1 MVIMT
6 KLTPKE
12 IVSIVLAFT
21 LLICLF
27 PLPYGFFV
35 LIRLVSTIVF
45 GYLAYDF
52 YQRGETAKCI
62 VAALI
67 VLLFQPFAKISFE
80 REIWNVI
87 DIIVALLLFGNVI
100 WERVKGV
107 TTTAAPPTI
116 QMSSEHSYD
125 VFISYSTKDYY
136 DHFGNPNPHSPI
148 ADLLTALDDAG
159 ISYWIDKQG
168 LSGGIVFPQEI
179 AKQIYNCKV
188 FLFVSTANSNQSTWT
203 MNEIATANNYGK
215 TIIPFRADDTQ
226 FAPPI
231 MIYIA
236 GLQHINYY
244 LNPTTAKHQLV
255 NAIRQR
261 INK

>member
-1 MVIMT
+1 MT
-6 KLTPKE
+6 KLIPKE
-12 IVSIVLAFT
+12 IVCIVLAFT

-35 LIRLVSTIVF
+35 LIRLISTIVF

-52 YQRGETAKCI
+52 YRRGETIKCV

-107 TTTAAPPTI
+107 SATIAPPPSV
-116 QMSSEHSYD
+116 QLSSAHGYD
-125 VFISYSTKDYY
+125 VFISYSSKDYY
-136 DHFGNPNPHSPI
+136 DIFGNPQPQSVI
-148 ADLLTALDDAG
+148 SDLLTSLEDAG
-159 ISYWIDKQG
+159 ITYWIDTQG
-168 LSGGIVFPQEI
+168 LSGGTVFPQEI

-188 FLFVSTANSNQSTWT
+188 FLFVSTQNSNQSTWT

-215 TIIPFRADDTQ
+215 NIIPLCADDTQ

-236 GLQHINYY
+236 GLQYINYY
-244 LNPTTAKHQLV
+244 LNPTAAKRQLV
-255 NAIRQR
+255 HTIRQI
-261 INK
+261 INQQ

>member
-1 MVIMT
+1 MT
-6 KLTPKE
+6 KLNPKE
-12 IVSIVLAFT
+12 IVSIILALVL
-21 LLICLF
+21 LLCLF

-35 LIRLVSTIVF
+35 FIRLITTIVF
-45 GYLAYDF
+45 GYFAYDF

-67 VLLFQPFAKISFE
+67 MLLFQPIAKITFE

-87 DIIVALLLFGNVI
+87 DIIVALLLFGHVI

-107 TTTAAPPTI
+107 SATIAPPPSVHL
-116 QMSSEHSYD
+116 SSAHGYD
-125 VFISYSTKDYY
+125 VFISCSTKDYY
-136 DHFGNPNPHSPI
+136 DIFGNPNPHSPI
-148 ADLLTALDDAG
+148 ADLLTALEDAG
-159 ISYWIDKQG
+159 ITYWIDKQG
-168 LSGGIVFPQEI
+168 LSGGTVFPQEI

-188 FLFVSTANSNQSTWT
+188 FLFVSTQNSNQSTWT

-215 TIIPFRADDTQ
+215 SIIPLRADDTQ

-236 GLQHINYY
+236 GLQYINYY
-244 LNPTTAKHQLV
+244 LNPTVAKRQLV
-255 NAIRQR
+255 NTIHQI
-261 INK
+261 INQ

>member
-1 MVIMT
+1 MT

-12 IVSIVLAFT
+12 IVCIVLALV
-21 LLICLF
+21 LLLCLF

-35 LIRLVSTIVF
+35 LIRLISTIVF

-52 YQRGETAKCI
+52 YQRGETIKCV

-67 VLLFQPFAKISFE
+67 VLIFQPFAKITFE

-107 TTTAAPPTI
+107 SATIAPPPSV
-116 QMSSEHSYD
+116 QLSSAHGYD

-136 DHFGNPNPHSPI
+136 DIFGNPNPHSPI
-148 ADLLTALDDAG
+148 ADLLTTLDNAG

-168 LSGGIVFPQEI
+168 LSGGTVFPQEI

-226 FAPPI
+226 FSPPI

-244 LNPTTAKHQLV
+244 LYPTTAKHQLV
-255 NAIRQR
+255 NAIRLI

>member
-1 MVIMT
+1 MVIM
-6 KLTPKE
+6 KLTLKE
-12 IVSIVLAFT
+12 IISIVLAFT

-35 LIRLVSTIVF
+35 LIRLISTIVF

-52 YQRGETAKCI
+52 YQRGETIKCV

-87 DIIVALLLFGNVI
+87 DIIVALLLLGNVI
-100 WERVKGV
+100 WERVKGI
-107 TTTAAPPTI
+107 TAAAAPPSI
-116 QMSSEHSYD
+116 QMSSAHSYD

-136 DHFGNPNPHSPI
+136 DIFGNPNPHSPI
-148 ADLLTALDDAG
+148 ADLLVTLDNAG

-168 LSGGIVFPQEI
+168 LSGGTVFPQEI

-188 FLFVSTANSNQSTWT
+188 FLFVSSANSNQSTWT

-215 TIIPFRADDTQ
+215 TIVPLRMDDTQ

-231 MIYIA
+231 MIYVA

-244 LNPTTAKHQLV
+244 LNPKTAQVYLV
-255 NAIRQR
+255 STL
-261 INK
+261 KELLT

>member
-1 MVIMT
+1 MT

-12 IVSIVLAFT
+12 IVCIVLAFT

-35 LIRLVSTIVF
+35 LIRLISTIVF

-52 YQRGETAKCI
+52 YQRGETIKCV

-67 VLLFQPFAKISFE
+67 VLLFQPFAKITFE

-107 TTTAAPPTI
+107 SATIAPPPSI
-116 QMSSEHSYD
+116 QMSSAHGYD

-136 DHFGNPNPHSPI
+136 DIFGNPNPHSPI
-148 ADLLTALDDAG
+148 ADLLTALEDAG
-159 ISYWIDKQG
+159 ITYWIDKQG
-168 LSGGIVFPQEI
+168 LSGGTVFPQEI

-188 FLFVSTANSNQSTWT
+188 FLFVSSANSNQSTWT

-215 TIIPFRADDTQ
+215 TIVPLRMDDTQ

-236 GLQHINYY
+236 GLQYINYY
-244 LNPTTAKHQLV
+244 LNPAAAKRQLIST
-255 NAIRQR
+255 IRQML
-261 INK
+261 NTL

>member
-1 MVIMT
+1 MT

-12 IVSIVLAFT
+12 ITSIVLAFI
-21 LLICLF
+21 LLLCLL

-35 LIRLVSTIVF
+35 FVRLITTIVF

-52 YQRGETAKCI
+52 YQHGETAKCV

-67 VLLFQPFAKISFE
+67 MLLFQPFAKITFE

-87 DIIVALLLFGNVI
+87 DIIVALLLFGHVI
-100 WERVKGV
+100 WERVKGI

-116 QMSSEHSYD
+116 QMSSAHSYD
-125 VFISYSTKDYY
+125 VFISYSSKDYY
-136 DHFGNPNPHSPI
+136 DLLGNPQPQSVI
-148 ADLLTALDDAG
+148 SDLLSTLEDAG
-159 ISYWIDKQG
+159 ISYWIDTQG
-168 LSGGIVFPQEI
+168 LSGGTVFPQEI

-188 FLFVSTANSNQSTWT
+188 FLFVSTHNSNQSTWT

-215 TIIPFRADDTQ
+215 NIIPLRADDTQ

-236 GLQHINYY
+236 GLQYINYY
-244 LNPTTAKHQLV
+244 LNPTAAKCQLV
-255 NAIRQR
+255 NTIRQI

>member
-1 MVIMT
+1 MT
-6 KLTPKE
+6 KLNPKE
-12 IVSIVLAFT
+12 IVSIVLAFI

-35 LIRLVSTIVF
+35 LIRLISTIVF

-52 YQRGETAKCI
+52 YRRGETIKCV

-107 TTTAAPPTI
+107 SATIAPPPSV
-116 QMSSEHSYD
+116 QLSSAHGYD
-125 VFISYSTKDYY
+125 VFISYSSKDYY
-136 DHFGNPNPHSPI
+136 DIFGNPQPQSVI
-148 ADLLTALDDAG
+148 SDLLTSLEDAG
-159 ISYWIDKQG
+159 ITYWIDTQG
-168 LSGGIVFPQEI
+168 LSGGTVFPQEI

-188 FLFVSTANSNQSTWT
+188 FLFVSTQNSNQSTWT

-215 TIIPFRADDTQ
+215 NIIPLCADDTQ

-236 GLQHINYY
+236 GLQYINYY
-244 LNPTTAKHQLV
+244 LNPTAAKRQLV
-255 NAIRQR
+255 HTIRQI
-261 INK
+261 INQQ

>member
-1 MVIMT
+1 MVIM

-12 IVSIVLAFT
+12 IISIVLAFT

-35 LIRLVSTIVF
+35 LIRLISTIVF

-52 YQRGETAKCI
+52 YQRGEAIKCV

-67 VLLFQPFAKISFE
+67 VLLFQPFAKITFD

-100 WERVKGV
+100 WERVKGM
-107 TTTAAPPTI
+107 TAAAAPPTI
-116 QMSSEHSYD
+116 QMSSAHSYD

-136 DHFGNPNPHSPI
+136 DIFGNPNPHSPI
-148 ADLLTALDDAG
+148 ADLLATLDNAG

-168 LSGGIVFPQEI
+168 LSGGTVFPQEI

-188 FLFVSTANSNQSTWT
+188 FLFVSSANSNQSTWT

-215 TIIPFRADDTQ
+215 TIVPLRMDDTQ
-226 FAPPI
+226 FAPAI
-231 MIYIA
+231 MIYVA
-236 GLQHINYY
+236 GLQHVNYY
-244 LNPTTAKHQLV
+244 LNPSAAKRQLV
-255 NAIRQR
+255 ATIKNNIL
-261 INK
+261 

>member
-1 MVIMT
+1 MT
-6 KLTPKE
+6 KLNLKE

-35 LIRLVSTIVF
+35 LIRLISTIVF

-52 YQRGETAKCI
+52 YQRGETVKCI
-62 VAALI
+62 VTALI
-67 VLLFQPFAKISFE
+67 MLLFQPFAKITFE

-100 WERVKGV
+100 WERVKRIS
-107 TTTAAPPTI
+107 TTVAPPTI
-116 QMSSEHSYD
+116 QMSAAHNYD

-136 DHFGNPNPHSPI
+136 DIFGNPNPHSPV
-148 ADLLTALDDAG
+148 ADLLATLDDAG

-168 LSGGIVFPQEI
+168 LSGGVVFPQEI
-179 AKQIYNCKV
+179 ARQIYNCKV
-188 FLFVSTANSNQSTWT
+188 FLFVSSANSNQSTWT

-215 TIIPFRADDTQ
+215 TIVPLCMDDTQ
-226 FAPPI
+226 FAPAV
-231 MIYIA
+231 MIYVA
-236 GLQHINYY
+236 GLQYINYY
-244 LNPTTAKHQLV
+244 LNPTAAKRQLV
-255 NAIRQR
+255 ATIKNNIL
-261 INK
+261 

>member
-1 MVIMT
+1 MT

-12 IVSIVLAFT
+12 IVCIVLAFT

-35 LIRLVSTIVF
+35 LIRLISTIVF

-52 YQRGETAKCI
+52 YKRGETAKCV

-100 WERVKGV
+100 WERVKGL
-107 TTTAAPPTI
+107 TATAAPPSI
-116 QMSSEHSYD
+116 QMSSAHSYD
-125 VFISYSTKDYY
+125 VFISYSTMDYY
-136 DHFGNPNPHSPI
+136 DIFGNPNPHSPI
-148 ADLLTALDDAG
+148 ADLLTTLDNAG

-168 LSGGIVFPQEI
+168 LSGGTVFPQEI
-179 AKQIYNCKV
+179 AKPIYNCKA
-188 FLFVSTANSNQSTWT
+188 FLFVSSANSNQSTWT
-203 MNEIATANNYGK
+203 MNEIATAHNYGK
-215 TIIPFRADDTQ
+215 TIVPLRIDDTL
-226 FAPPI
+226 FAPSI
-231 MIYIA
+231 MIYVA

-244 LNPTTAKHQLV
+244 LNPNAAKRQLM
-255 NAIRQR
+255 ATI
-261 INK
+261 KHLLA

>member
-1 MVIMT
+1 MVIM

-12 IVSIVLAFT
+12 IVCIVLAFT

-35 LIRLVSTIVF
+35 LIRLISTIVF

-52 YQRGETAKCI
+52 YQRGETIKCV

-100 WERVKGV
+100 WERVKGI
-107 TTTAAPPTI
+107 TAAAAPPSI
-116 QMSSEHSYD
+116 QMSSAHSYD

-136 DHFGNPNPHSPI
+136 DIFGNPI
-148 ADLLTALDDAG
+148 R
-159 ISYWIDKQG
+159 
-168 LSGGIVFPQEI
+168 IVQ
-179 AKQIYNCKV
+179 
-188 FLFVSTANSNQSTWT
+188 
-203 MNEIATANNYGK
+203 
-215 TIIPFRADDTQ
+215 
-226 FAPPI
+226 
-231 MIYIA
+231 
-236 GLQHINYY
+236 
-244 LNPTTAKHQLV
+244 
-255 NAIRQR
+255 
-261 INK
+261 

>member
-1 MVIMT
+1 MT

-12 IVSIVLAFT
+12 IISIVLAFT

-35 LIRLVSTIVF
+35 FIRLITTIIF
-45 GYLAYDF
+45 GYFAYDF

-67 VLLFQPFAKISFE
+67 MLLFQPIAKITFE

-87 DIIVALLLFGNVI
+87 DIIVALLLFANVI

-107 TTTAAPPTI
+107 STTVTLPPSI
-116 QMSSEHSYD
+116 QLSSAHGYN

-136 DHFGNPNPHSPI
+136 DIFGNPNPHSAI
-148 ADLLTALDDAG
+148 ADILTALEDAG
-159 ISYWIDKQG
+159 ITYWIDKQG
-168 LSGGIVFPQEI
+168 LSGGVVFPQEI

-188 FLFVSTANSNQSTWT
+188 FLFVSSANSNQSTWT

-215 TIIPFRADDTQ
+215 TILPLRIDDTL
-226 FAPPI
+226 FAPSI
-231 MIYIA
+231 MIYVA

-244 LNPTTAKHQLV
+244 LNPKTAQVYLVSTLKQLLT
-255 NAIRQR
+255 
-261 INK
+261 

>member
-1 MVIMT
+1 MVIM

-12 IVSIVLAFT
+12 IISIVLAFT

-35 LIRLVSTIVF
+35 LIRLISTIVF

-52 YQRGETAKCI
+52 YQRGETIKCV

-67 VLLFQPFAKISFE
+67 VLLFQPFAKITFE

-107 TTTAAPPTI
+107 SATIAPPP
-116 QMSSEHSYD
+116 SVHGYD

-136 DHFGNPNPHSPI
+136 DIFGNPNPHSPI
-148 ADLLTALDDAG
+148 ADLLTALEDAG
-159 ISYWIDKQG
+159 ITYWIDKQG
-168 LSGGIVFPQEI
+168 LSGGTVFPQEI
-179 AKQIYNCKV
+179 AKQIYNCKA
-188 FLFVSTANSNQSTWT
+188 FLFVSSANSNQSTWT
-203 MNEIATANNYGK
+203 MNEIATAHNYGK
-215 TIIPFRADDTQ
+215 TIVPLRIDDTL
-226 FAPPI
+226 FAPSI
-231 MIYIA
+231 MIYVA
-236 GLQHINYY
+236 GLQYINYY
-244 LNPTTAKHQLV
+244 LNPNAAKRQLM
-255 NAIRQR
+255 ATI
-261 INK
+261 KHLLA

>member
-1 MVIMT
+1 MT

-12 IVSIVLAFT
+12 IISIVLAFT

-27 PLPYGFFV
+27 PFPYGFFV
-35 LIRLVSTIVF
+35 FIRLITTIVF
-45 GYLAYDF
+45 GYFAYDF

-67 VLLFQPFAKISFE
+67 MLLFQPFAKITFE

-87 DIIVALLLFGNVI
+87 DIIVALLLFGHVI
-100 WERVKGV
+100 WERVKGMS
-107 TTTAAPPTI
+107 AASAPPTI
-116 QMSSEHSYD
+116 QMSSAHSYD
-125 VFISYSTKDYY
+125 VFISYSSKDYY
-136 DHFGNPNPHSPI
+136 DLFGNPQPQSVI
-148 ADLLTALDDAG
+148 SDLLTTLEDAG
-159 ISYWIDKQG
+159 ITYWIDTQG
-168 LSGGIVFPQEI
+168 LSGGTVFPQEI

-188 FLFVSTANSNQSTWT
+188 FLFVSTHNSNQSTWT

-215 TIIPFRADDTQ
+215 NIIPLRADDTQ

-236 GLQHINYY
+236 GLQYINYY
-244 LNPTTAKHQLV
+244 LNPTAAKRQLV
-255 NAIRQR
+255 NTIRQI
-261 INK
+261 INQQ

>member
-1 MVIMT
+1 MVIM

-35 LIRLVSTIVF
+35 LIRLISTIVF

-52 YQRGETAKCI
+52 YQRGETIKCV

-107 TTTAAPPTI
+107 TAAAAPPTI
-116 QMSSEHSYD
+116 QMSSVHSYD

-136 DHFGNPNPHSPI
+136 DIFGNPNPHSPI
-148 ADLLTALDDAG
+148 ADLLTTLDNAG

-168 LSGGIVFPQEI
+168 LSGGTVFPQEI

-188 FLFVSTANSNQSTWT
+188 FLFVSSANSNQSTWT

-215 TIIPFRADDTQ
+215 TIIPLRMDDTQ
-226 FAPPI
+226 FAPAI
-231 MIYIA
+231 MIYVA
-236 GLQHINYY
+236 GLQYINYY
-244 LNPTTAKHQLV
+244 LNPSAAKRQLV
-255 NAIRQR
+255 ATIKQLLN
-261 INK
+261 